1 MENSRKNAE
10 RVSEILK
17 KIGSQDGVIK
27 LDGAWDLSVFYTQ
40 RDANMIVIEMSA
52 SERINGDTV
61 VDPLMKIELL
71 LDGNGEIV
79 EAHPVYY
86 QSQTPLAEIEIYSKD
101 NPDCWNPQLYEK
113 PGQLDER
120 LSNWLDSIDMQ
131 GYLKLGS
138 IEII

>member
-1 MENSRKNAE
+1 MGNSRNNSD
-10 RVSEILK
+10 RISEILRK
-17 KIGSQDGVIK
+17 VGPSDGVIK

-61 VDPLMKIELL
+61 VDPLMKIELT
-71 LDGNGEIV
+71 LDGNGRII

-101 NPDCWNPQLYEK
+101 NPDCWNPKLYEK
-113 PGQLDER
+113 AGQLDEK
-120 LSNWLDSIDMQ
+120 LSNWLDTIELQ
-131 GYLKLGS
+131 GYLGAEKV
-138 IEII
+138 EII